1 MAMEEVGGNMINTVI
16 VVYRNRHEVEFNWSY
31 MKMGQKFC
39 LWVGSGAWG
48 GYGAVYTFALYLTWG
63 YQHLGDAHEIVIYRL
78 QNHKSSSCGS

>member
-48 GYGAVYTFALYLTWG
+48 GSGAVYTFA
-63 YQHLGDAHEIVIYRL
+63 
-78 QNHKSSSCGS
+78 